1 MSKGEMNL
9 ESIQT
14 ENLYLTRRQTLVNDL
29 EKILVGPFEEDEILS
44 KKKTPMA
51 LYLTG
56 KLVPFGST
64 IEVVNEEE
72 FDTQTNELLNTE
84 NIDELITNRNPFRAS
99 SMGFSFRLKK
109 LVKMKVTVSWG
120 MYDDENLQRL
130 SIQCP
135 LEIVPK
141 TQEWQ
146 LSEPGVLR
154 CKVKERD
161 GIFHVSFYL
170 LNAYKRDSYPLQ
182 SEVMFQTKIRIELDT
197 SALATFTSKADK
209 FNLQNEL
216 LYRHVNE
223 YAIGHGVG
231 VNYVFKDDI
240 CILETTWLPTAEVPI
255 VDHRQIKGLNVSMME
270 LAKMS
275 KQELDI
281 NLRKITKAYS
291 EWINEKKDEFPS
303 IPKYL
308 HSLVGQNI
316 GHIKQIIQRIDN
328 GRKALLE
335 DDTKLQAFRFANK
348 VMAIQQGQSRVA
360 LNYRSSSKRIKP
372 TYDGT
377 WRLFQLSFLLMNIE
391 GVSDHSHSD
400 RDLVDLLWFPTGGG
414 KTEAYLGVSAFLIG
428 LRRINGV
435 SHKRETYAG
444 TTVLMRYTLRLLT
457 IQQFQRATA
466 MICAAEYI
474 RQKDVKTWG
483 IEPFSIGLWIGQS
496 STPNSINEAEE
507 KLKQIKAGNEVTEG
521 NPIQLEHCPWCGSS
535 LSAKNYSFE
544 KHKQKIL
551 CSYKHCY
558 FSKNAGIPA
567 NTVDEVIYNQVPTV
581 IIGTV
586 DKIAQI
592 AWNRRFGELFGKKT
606 HYSPIEGFVN
616 DVEYKKYHKIN
627 GQRVDTEEIDNLK
640 PPELIIQ
647 DELHL
652 ISGPLGSLT
661 GLYELAIDYLCQYSG
676 RSPKVIASTAT
687 ISGAEEQVKRLY
699 GRKVSQFPIN
709 IADSRDNFFSYQVPL
724 EEKPGRL
731 YIGVCSPGVSGAVHT
746 VHTYAALLSAVR
758 SMDIDD
764 SIDPYWTVLGYFNT
778 VKELS
783 GTSTKLKDEIP
794 IRLKLLN
801 NSSKE
806 MNGLMYEELTSRK
819 TAAEIPQVLSAIERK
834 YNENGL
840 DVVLATNMISV
851 GVDIDRLGL
860 MVMHNQPKTASEY
873 IQATSRVGRKYP
885 GLVVTVFNSMRSRDL
900 SHFERFKAF
909 HEAMYRHVEPTSVTS
924 FATGSLERGLTG
936 LIVGMIRQADYAL
949 QKETS
954 AVHFRENSVTEEIL
968 EFVTKR
974 AVSTDEIDTEVIQA
988 EINRIYQWW
997 EKRAEQEEK
1006 LSYRQSKEHGR
1017 TKHILRDFKEKTNY
1031 KHAKPVL
1038 NSLRNVEGEIE
1049 IVEAKYNE

>member
-1 MSKGEMNL
+1 MISKGEMNL
-9 ESIQT
+9 ESIQR
-14 ENLYLTRRQTLVNDL
+14 ENPYLTTRQTLVNDL
-29 EKILVGPFEEDEILS
+29 EKILVGPSEEDEILS

-64 IEVVNEEE
+64 VEVVNEEE

-84 NIDELITNRNPFRAS
+84 NIDELIANRNPFRAS

-120 MYDDENLQRL
+120 MYDDENLQRR

-135 LEIVPK
+135 LEIIPETK
-141 TQEWQ
+141 EWQ

-197 SALATFTSKADK
+197 SALATFTSKADQ

-216 LYRHVNE
+216 LYSHVNE

-231 VNYVFKDDI
+231 VNYVFKNDI
-240 CILETTWLPTAEVPI
+240 CTLETTWLPSAEVPI

-275 KQELDI
+275 KKELDI

-291 EWINEKKDEFPS
+291 KWINEKKNQLPS
-303 IPKYL
+303 IPEDL
-308 HSLVGQNI
+308 HSLVEQNI
-316 GHIKQIIQRIDN
+316 GHIQQIIQRIDN
-328 GRKALLE
+328 GREALLE
-335 DDTKLQAFRFANK
+335 DDIKLQAFRFANK
-348 VMAIQQGQSRVA
+348 VMAVQQGQSRVA
-360 LNYRSSSKRIKP
+360 LTYRSSGKRIEP

-391 GVSDHSHSD
+391 GVSDHKHPD

-414 KTEAYLGVSAFLIG
+414 KTEAYLGVAAFLIG
-428 LRRINGV
+428 LRRLKGTP
-435 SHKRETYAG
+435 HKPDTYAG

-466 MICAAEYI
+466 MICAAEHI
-474 RQKDVKTWG
+474 RQKDIRTWG

-507 KLKQIKAGNEVTEG
+507 KLQQIKDGNEVTDG

-535 LSAKNYSFE
+535 LTAKNYSFE
-544 KHKQKIL
+544 KYKQKIP
-551 CSYKHCY
+551 CSNKHCR
-558 FSKNAGIPA
+558 FSKKSGIPA
-567 NTVDEVIYNQVPTV
+567 YTVDEVIYNQVPTV

-592 AWNRRFGELFGKKT
+592 AWNRRFCELFGKKT

-616 DVEYKKYHKIN
+616 DVEYKKYHNMN
-627 GQRVDTEEIDNLK
+627 GQRIPTEEIDYLK

-661 GLYELAIDYLCQYSG
+661 GLYELAIDYLCQYNG
-676 RSPKVIASTAT
+676 RGPKVIASTAT

-699 GRKVSQFPIN
+699 GRKLSQFPI
-709 IADSRDNFFSYQVPL
+709 AVTDSRDNFFSYQVPL
-724 EEKPGRL
+724 EEKPGRF
-731 YIGVCSPGVSGAVHT
+731 YMGVCSPGVSGAIHT

-758 SMDIDD
+758 SMDVDD

-783 GTSTKLKDEIP
+783 GTSTKLEDEIP

-801 NSSKE
+801 ESKE
-806 MNGLMYEELTSRK
+806 TNGVTYEELTSRK
-819 TAAEIPQVLSAIERK
+819 KAAEIPKVLSAIERK
-834 YNENGL
+834 YDDNGL

-860 MVMHNQPKTASEY
+860 MVMHNQPKTVSEY

-885 GLVVTVFNSMRSRDL
+885 GLVVTLFNSMRSRDL

-909 HEAMYRHVEPTSVTS
+909 HEAMYLHVEPTSVTS

-968 EFVTKR
+968 DFVIKR
-974 AVSTDEIDTEVIQA
+974 AVSTGEINTEAIKS

-997 EKRAEQEEK
+997 EEIATQEEK

-1038 NSLRNVEGEIE
+1038 NSLRNVEGEIK
-1049 IVEAKYNE
+1049 IVEARYNE